1 MGDNEHADG
10 PEKSGLRRFSAKSGE
25 DRGGLSATP
34 TTGAETC
41 YLRLSAALFVSLMI
55 LAGVHSVAA
64 QEPSASRIEQAEKE
78 PQNWLTF
85 YGNYAG
91 WSYSPLDQITTKNVK
106 QLLPAW
112 AFAAGYP
119 PSTTSLRPGLE
130 AAPLVL
136 DGVLYL
142 VGPQNNVYAIDA
154 AAGKLVWQYV
164 YDWSSK
170 EPTPGNK
177 GARGLAMGDGRIYMG
192 TQDDHMVALDAKT
205 GGEVWNVK
213 TDDVYKCLCSITSPP
228 LFVKG
233 KVITGVAGGDG
244 PFRAYIQAFDAA
256 TGKRLWHFDTV
267 PAPGQPGSE
276 TWPGG
281 DTWKV
286 GGGATWLTGS
296 YDPELHLVYWGTGN
310 AFPDLMGEGRAGSNL
325 YTASLLALDADTGK
339 LKWFFQETPHDV
351 YDFDS
356 QPEPVLLD
364 IDQGGRKRKV
374 VLHSS
379 KNGYGYM
386 LDRETGK
393 FLRAFPY
400 VDTVTWTKGLDED
413 GKPIGAMIPGESKD
427 FLFCPGGRGG
437 RNFNHSAYSPRTG
450 WWYTTAFEICSRM
463 VHGTDLFEGD
473 VLNPNSPPHI
483 AAFDPLTG
491 KKQWSYPTRYWNQS
505 SLLSTAGDLIFAG
518 DLAGDVFA
526 LDARTGQKLWSFS
539 TGGRIASSPVSF
551 SVNGRQY
558 VAVSSGGGSSRENFV
573 PNFWPEAK
581 DHLPQPAATLFVF
594 ALPERSE

>member
-1 MGDNEHADG
+1 MAHFLR
-10 PEKSGLRRFSAKSGE
+10 KLRRLELQPARSDHHQERKAASA
-25 DRGGLSATP
+25 
-34 TTGAETC
+34 
-41 YLRLSAALFVSLMI
+41 RLGF
-55 LAGVHSVAA
+55 
-64 QEPSASRIEQAEKE
+64 P
-78 PQNWLTF
+78 
-85 YGNYAG
+85 
-91 WSYSPLDQITTKNVK
+91 
-106 QLLPAW
+106 
-112 AFAAGYP
+112 AGYP

-286 GGGATWLTGS
+286 GGVPRGS
-296 YDPELHLVYWGTGN
+296 PV
-310 AFPDLMGEGRAGSNL
+310 PMIR
-325 YTASLLALDADTGK
+325 TASG
-339 LKWFFQETPHDV
+339 
-351 YDFDS
+351 
-356 QPEPVLLD
+356 VLGHG
-364 IDQGGRKRKV
+364 QRFSRPNGGRTSRIESLHRVSARARRRHRKAQV
-374 VLHSS
+374 V
-379 KNGYGYM
+379 
-386 LDRETGK
+386 
-393 FLRAFPY
+393 FPG
-400 VDTVTWTKGLDED
+400 D
-413 GKPIGAMIPGESKD
+413 
-427 FLFCPGGRGG
+427 
-437 RNFNHSAYSPRTG
+437 SAR
-450 WWYTTAFEICSRM
+450 R
-463 VHGTDLFEGD
+463 L
-473 VLNPNSPPHI
+473 
-483 AAFDPLTG
+483 
-491 KKQWSYPTRYWNQS
+491 
-505 SLLSTAGDLIFAG
+505 
-518 DLAGDVFA
+518 
-526 LDARTGQKLWSFS
+526 
-539 TGGRIASSPVSF
+539 
-551 SVNGRQY
+551 
-558 VAVSSGGGSSRENFV
+558 
-573 PNFWPEAK
+573 
-581 DHLPQPAATLFVF
+581 
-594 ALPERSE
+594 